1 MANWNRAIFSDDKFR
16 AVWSFHNGSRTA
28 IAKHLRMSDRRVG
41 EIAARLGLTRH
52 EYLTPRRAGELLG
65 LSQDQVVRYCARGE
79 IAAFCIPS
87 KRARWQITR
96 EAVEAF
102 GRVHAAVAVRPY
114 TADAGYVSST
124 ELARLTNYHL
134 AEIQHL
140 CASGAIRAE
149 RTRRIW
155 QVPQAEVDRL
165 LAEIRQSGRIN
176 RHPGRQ
182 EMEPKIREV
191 TMYPTELGPLL
202 RVFVLRS
209 GRSGNQVALAA
220 GIDPAALNRAMT
232 GKRGM
237 GRESIAAVA
246 RTLRLTA
253 VDHNRLLVAAG
264 LAPGELMALGYD
276 ETFDMVADAL
286 GRMDA
291 AERESFRA
299 EVVGLAQRWRGQAQP
314 RLMNGAAH
322 AGRGER

>member
-1 MANWNRAIFSDDKFR
+1 
-16 AVWSFHNGSRTA
+16 
-28 IAKHLRMSDRRVG
+28 
-41 EIAARLGLTRH
+41 
-52 EYLTPRRAGELLG
+52 
-65 LSQDQVVRYCARGE
+65 
-79 IAAFCIPS
+79 
-87 KRARWQITR
+87 
-96 EAVEAF
+96 
-102 GRVHAAVAVRPY
+102 
-114 TADAGYVSST
+114 
-124 ELARLTNYHL
+124 
-134 AEIQHL
+134 
-140 CASGAIRAE
+140 
-149 RTRRIW
+149 
-155 QVPQAEVDRL
+155 
-165 LAEIRQSGRIN
+165 
-176 RHPGRQ
+176 
-182 EMEPKIREV
+182 MEPKIREV